1 MLKSMFTGPCYID
14 FKERENESELGD
26 WKNERGSVVLGGL
39 AMLSGLGGQCQ
50 PGGSMS
56 NETAEARMARW
67 AQGCGCEAPIAG
79 HLPPCCSGGRCR
91 RRHPPCARQGEGSL
105 IIATN
110 IRKNIKHRDRFDVI
124 PQLKCNAT

>member
-67 AQGCGCEAPIAG
+67 AQGCREDLGQPETAAG
-79 HLPPCCSGGRCR
+79 QL
-91 RRHPPCARQGEGSL
+91 AQGSAEL
-105 IIATN
+105 
-110 IRKNIKHRDRFDVI
+110 
-124 PQLKCNAT
+124 L